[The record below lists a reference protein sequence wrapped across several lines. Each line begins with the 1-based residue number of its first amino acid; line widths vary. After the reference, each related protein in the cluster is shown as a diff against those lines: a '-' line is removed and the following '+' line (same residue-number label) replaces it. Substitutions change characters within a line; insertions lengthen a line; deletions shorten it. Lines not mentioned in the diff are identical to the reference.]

1 MSTNF
6 IHSTAIVDKNAKIG
20 RNVVIGAYSVIG
32 SDVVIGNDV
41 ELKSHVVIEGN
52 TIVGD
57 NTKIFSFACIGS
69 VTQDKKYNGEES
81 KLVIGKNNIIREYV
95 TINPGTYGAHKAT
108 IIGNDCLLMISSHV
122 AHDCIIGN
130 NVILSNNATLGG
142 HVVVEDNA
150 ILGGM
155 TAVHQ
160 FVRIGRNAMVGGMTG
175 VELDV
180 CPYTMVKG
188 PRASMVGLNLVGL
201 KRHKITTESIRILQ
215 SVYEMLFSPDMI
227 LSESIEC
234 IERKFKDEKYVQEI
248 LKFLRSEQSRGI
260 CKPKG

>member
-1 MSTNF
+1 MTTNY
-6 IHSTAIVDKNAKIG
+6 IHNTAIIDEAAKLGKGVKIG
-20 RNVVIGAYSVIG
+20 PYSIVGAGVVLG
-32 SDVVIGNDV
+32 DNV
-41 ELKSHVVIEGN
+41 ELKSHVVVEGN
-52 TIVGD
+52 TVIGD

-69 VTQDKKYNGEES
+69 VTQDKKYKGEKT
-81 KLVIGKNNIIREYV
+81 KLLIGKNNVIREYV
-95 TINPGTYGAHKAT
+95 TINPGTQGEKNCT
-108 IIGNDCLLMISSHV
+108 FIGDNCLLMISTHV
-122 AHDCIIGN
+122 AHDCTIGN

-160 FVRIGRNAMVGGMTG
+160 FVRIGRNAMIGGMTG

-188 PRASMVGLNLVGL
+188 ARASMVGLNLIGL
-201 KRHKITTESIRILQ
+201 KRSDMSKESIHTLRN
-215 SVYEMLFSPDMI
+215 VYEMLFSKETNFLDA
-227 LSESIEC
+227 IEN
-234 IERKFKDEKYVQEI
+234 IEKEFSNDSYVKEVI
-248 LKFLRSEQSRGI
+248 KFLRVEKSRGI